1 MHGIQL
7 SLVSIMISGPVVL
20 NFGKVSQHI
29 QDSAHMEPK
38 GVCAQ
43 ESFLHTPVK
52 YFFLLNQEGRS
63 RHLNAEQSNI
73 IMVQISFVSVKV
85 L

>member
-38 GVCAQ
+38 GVCAKGKLPAYP
-43 ESFLHTPVK
+43 S
-52 YFFLLNQEGRS
+52 
-63 RHLNAEQSNI
+63 
-73 IMVQISFVSVKV
+73 
-85 L
+85 